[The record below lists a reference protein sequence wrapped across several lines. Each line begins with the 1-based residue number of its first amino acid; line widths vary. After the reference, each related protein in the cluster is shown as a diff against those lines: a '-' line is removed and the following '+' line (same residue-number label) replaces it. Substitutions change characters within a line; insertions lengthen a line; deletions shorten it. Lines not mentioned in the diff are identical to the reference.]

1 MRSYALG
8 HVRAWAGRSSLYPSR
23 EKIGKRLETDSTA
36 RDNMQPGGKWDLE
49 IMRHGAIADGDEKL
63 AASHPNG
70 GSIPVVSK

>member
-1 MRSYALG
+1 MRSVTFG
-8 HVRAWAGRSSLYPSR
+8 HGPAGPASTRAARRS
-23 EKIGKRLETDSTA
+23 GKRLETDSTA